1 MQEQSAFK
9 KQNSKLSVSSSSR
22 TTMYKAENKVIN
34 MRSTT
39 TLLFSSQTSCRVLLI
54 GVVFSILHTA
64 GILVSAYLM
73 TDRILEPDLPEKPQ
87 FHVCTEALFCPFYR
101 ILTGYSAISVQI
113 VGSGLFRNYMKL
125 LEINMYMCINVNPIV

>member
-9 KQNSKLSVSSSSR
+9 KQKQSVSSSR
-22 TTMYKAENKVIN
+22 TMYKAENKVVN
-34 MRSTT
+34 MRATK
-39 TLLFSSQTSCRVLLI
+39 LLFSSQTSCRVLLI

-73 TDRILEPDLPEKPQ
+73 TDRLLEPDMPEKPQ

-101 ILTGYSAISVQI
+101 ILTGYSAITVQI
-113 VGSGLFRNYMKL
+113 IGSGLFKKY
-125 LEINMYMCINVNPIV
+125 IGT